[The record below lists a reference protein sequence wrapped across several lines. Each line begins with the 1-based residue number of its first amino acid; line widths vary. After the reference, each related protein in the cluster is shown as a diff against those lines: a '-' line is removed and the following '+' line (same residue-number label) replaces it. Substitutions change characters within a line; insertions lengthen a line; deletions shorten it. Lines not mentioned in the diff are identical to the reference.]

1 MKKDEIIKDIVGAL
15 EPYKNDILAYSYSVC
30 LYINN
35 RDVIKIS
42 KNYFDDVSPYL
53 SPMPNSVTI

>member
-15 EPYKNDILAYSYSVC
+15 EPYKNDILAFSYSVC

-35 RDVIKIS
+35 RDVIK
-42 KNYFDDVSPYL
+42 L
-53 SPMPNSVTI
+53 S